1 MYIRISK
8 HSVPPRSSSG
18 RLADDRSRL
27 RASTSSD
34 SSVSDEDGQDDSSD
48 DGDEDS
54 SDEDDSSGET
64 DGVFSDSDSEEDEF
78 PVNPTKADLANRR
91 RLSQYPAQ
99 SDPLESYLAKQQKK
113 AWVRRLALPRFAMP
127 YCYRD

>member
-1 MYIRISK
+1 M
-8 HSVPPRSSSG
+8 SG
-18 RLADDRSRL
+18 
-27 RASTSSD
+27 
-34 SSVSDEDGQDDSSD
+34 EDGEDDSSND
-48 DGDEDS
+48 DDEDDS
-54 SDEDDSSGET
+54 SNDDDSSGET

-113 AWVRRLALPRFAMP
+113 AWVR
-127 YCYRD
+127 